1 MCFRYI
7 ILVSKLSGRYIR
19 NLEDSD
25 VYEATRENLGNV
37 KRDILDKV
45 KSDRTSLMKKKEKL
59 MLSKSQEENT
69 LENVPSATARRP
81 TNQQMAVA
89 ATGNILRQRM
99 VASSTQT
106 EPGNIWVIGQYWN
119 ILMDGKKN
127 WRYWRKWL

>member
-1 MCFRYI
+1 M
-7 ILVSKLSGRYIR
+7 
-19 NLEDSD
+19 EDSD

-45 KSDRTSLMKKKEKL
+45 KSDRTSLMKKKEKF

-89 ATGNILRQRM
+89 ATGNILRHRM

-106 EPGNIWVIGQYWN
+106 EP
-119 ILMDGKKN
+119 
-127 WRYWRKWL
+127 